1 VSEHQP
7 TTWTTL
13 FFDLHFTLLLAPI
26 GLYYT
31 LRNTTRGKLFIA
43 LYFVVSLYFA
53 SVMVRLI
60 LVLFPAICIISA
72 IGISEF
78 LT

>member
-1 VSEHQP
+1 M
-7 TTWTTL
+7 
-13 FFDLHFTLLLAPI
+13 
-26 GLYYT
+26 YYT
-31 LRNTTRGKLFIA
+31 LKDTTRGKLFVA

-60 LVLFPAICIISA
+60 LILFPAMCIISA

-78 LT
+78 LN